1 MSRKRSETKARAR
14 KGDRVKEET
23 GKKLHK
29 RDKDKTQNNDVIARH
44 THSLGSAQLNA
55 QCRSACVVNLESVR
69 VESEREAKGCERE

>member
-44 THSLGSAQLNA
+44 THSARLGSAQCTVSFGM
-55 QCRSACVVNLESVR
+55 CRQFR
-69 VESEREAKGCERE
+69 VG